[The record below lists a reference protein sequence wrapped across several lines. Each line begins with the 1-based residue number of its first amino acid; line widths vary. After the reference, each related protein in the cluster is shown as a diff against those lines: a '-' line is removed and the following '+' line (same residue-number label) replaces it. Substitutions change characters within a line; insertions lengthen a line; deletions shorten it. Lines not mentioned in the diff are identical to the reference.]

1 MLEAVPELLSSRER
15 RGDRGAMTSATTGVV
30 PGGGHA
36 DQPIMW
42 AKHLAGCGCGSG
54 EHRGCRRSRE
64 RAAADEASSS
74 RLEATRAREHRRS
87 HRERRRAKYEGGR
100 VRDGSKID
108 RIRRAVHRNEAVQ
121 RRARRDTRAEDSGQ
135 CPA

>member
-1 MLEAVPELLSSRER
+1 MLEAIAELLSSGER
-15 RGDRGAMTSATTGVV
+15 RGDLRAMTSATTGVV

-42 AKHLAGCGCGSG
+42 AKRLAGCGCGSG
-54 EHRGCRRSRE
+54 ECRGCRRSKERE
-64 RAAADEASSS
+64 AADEASSS

-87 HRERRRAKYEGGR
+87 HRERRRAKFEGGR

-108 RIRRAVHRNEAVQ
+108 EIRRAVHRNQAVQ
-121 RRARRDTRAEDSGQ
+121 RRARRDSCAEDGER